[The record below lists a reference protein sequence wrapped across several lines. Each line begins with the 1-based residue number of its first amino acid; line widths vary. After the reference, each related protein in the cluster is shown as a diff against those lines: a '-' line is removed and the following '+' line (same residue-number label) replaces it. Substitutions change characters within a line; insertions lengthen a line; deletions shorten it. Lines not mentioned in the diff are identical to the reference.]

1 MADKQKTLNIFA
13 KKKKNVVMLPVIMRV
28 TIFSATDL
36 CQIIVI
42 CKYSFK
48 EN

>member
-13 KKKKNVVMLPVIMRV
+13 KKKNNVVMLPVIMRV